1 MALLVVSALLFYLKI
16 TQTAHVRAPP
26 HFHVIVIGAGVSGIC
41 AGRKLKSLGIR

>member
-1 MALLVVSALLFYLKI
+1 MALLVVSALFYLKI
-16 TQTAHVRAPP
+16 TQPAHVRAPP